1 MIARITIIAINFW
14 IGVPYT
20 MLTVS
25 GILMNIPKELYEAA
39 KVDGQQITELFSLR
53 LPCHMCCSLQGQP

>member
-1 MIARITIIAINFW
+1 MCPSDLGLISQPIPFWDDPMIARITIIAINFW

-25 GILMNIPKELYEAA
+25 GILM
-39 KVDGQQITELFSLR
+39 TF
-53 LPCHMCCSLQGQP
+53 